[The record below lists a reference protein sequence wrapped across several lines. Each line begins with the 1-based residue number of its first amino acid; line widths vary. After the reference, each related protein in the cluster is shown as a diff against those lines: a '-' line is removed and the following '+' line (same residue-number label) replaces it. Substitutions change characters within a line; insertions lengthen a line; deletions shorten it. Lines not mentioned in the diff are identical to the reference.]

1 MATPSTA
8 PSLTLATTSGAHS
21 YSHGRSVKG
30 AIALHRPETLSELVQ
45 LTPEQRAQLMARLR
59 QSPEVLRADGT
70 LPVEVGLG
78 FTTAI
83 KAQSNAAG

>member
-1 MATPSTA
+1 
-8 PSLTLATTSGAHS
+8 LTLATTSGAHS

-30 AIALHRPETLSELVQ
+30 AIGLHRPKTLAELVQ
-45 LTPEQRAQLMARLR
+45 LTPEQRAQLMALLR

-78 FTTAI
+78 FATSI